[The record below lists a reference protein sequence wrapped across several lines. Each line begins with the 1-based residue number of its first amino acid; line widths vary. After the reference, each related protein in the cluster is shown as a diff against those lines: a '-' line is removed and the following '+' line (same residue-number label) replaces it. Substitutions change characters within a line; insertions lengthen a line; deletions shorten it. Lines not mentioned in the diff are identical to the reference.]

1 MQNGVTRLVEHPGLV
16 LLVSFAL
23 IANAVRV
30 WRKGTITLGQLTED

>member
-1 MQNGVTRLVEHPGLV
+1 MNATIERLVEHPGLV

-30 WRKGTITLGQLTED
+30 WRKGAINLNPLMED